1 MAGCVEKVLKILTA
15 ISEGE
20 NKPVTLASI
29 AEKTGIAKS
38 SCVRI
43 ISEMV
48 EEGYVKQVSR
58 TRGYILG
65 PAVYCLTRYGKYDSE
80 FVAVCHPV
88 LRWLHKKTDLCV
100 GLAVIQHGKVF
111 IIDVINTEPKTV
123 AQKGDIYPE
132 DIYFTPA
139 GRILLANMSEKE
151 LREIYTMYGNPAK
164 GDRGQWDE
172 VTSFETL
179 KEQLAKIDAR
189 GVLAFEETRVE
200 GREDRWGGWSTAI
213 FRYSSCVGAIVI
225 SVTSKNGTMQR
236 ALERE
241 QDIKKLMLQAHEA
254 VVLTAKRIDLIR
266 GI

>member
-20 NKPVTLASI
+20 NKPVTLTSI

-65 PAVYCLTRYGKYDSE
+65 PAAYCLTRYGKYDSE
-80 FVAVCHPV
+80 FVSVCHPI
-88 LRWLHKKTDLCV
+88 LKWLHKKTTLCV

-123 AQKGDIYPE
+123 AQKGDVYPE

-151 LREIYTMYGNPAK
+151 LREIYTMYGNPTK
-164 GDRGQWDE
+164 GDRGQWEE

-179 KEQLAKIDAR
+179 KEQLAKFDAR
-189 GVLAFEETRVE
+189 GVLDFEETPVE
-200 GREDRWGGWSTAI
+200 GKEARWGGWSVAI

-225 SVTSKNGTMQR
+225 SVTTQNGTMQR

-241 QDIKKLMLQAHEA
+241 QEIKKLMLQAQKEIGRRLTYEA
-254 VVLTAKRIDLIR
+254 
-266 GI
+266 